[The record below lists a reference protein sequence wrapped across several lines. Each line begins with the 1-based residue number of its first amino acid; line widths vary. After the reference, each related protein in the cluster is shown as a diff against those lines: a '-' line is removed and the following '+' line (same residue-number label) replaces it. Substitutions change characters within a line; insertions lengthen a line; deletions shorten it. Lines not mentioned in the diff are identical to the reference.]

1 MKLIFLGNCAVY
13 ARQGDCGVL
22 IDAPNGLHTTFDGM
36 PEELFEQ
43 IAASEPPYDVLS
55 AACFTH
61 KHSDHYD
68 KKRLKTLLA
77 QRGDFPVFAPNGAT
91 PENGEFPFP
100 GGRLQYFSIR
110 HSGEDFEEVYHRVLL
125 LTIGDQTI
133 YVTGDADWSDPLHA
147 EIINTYKPCAAIWN
161 PNFVSRDEGRA
172 LLSLCARNFIYH
184 MPVESTVH
192 IGIARKAYRMFE
204 RYPEQLRNVRLI
216 DAYPTEIEI

>member
-36 PEELFEQ
+36 SESLFAQ
-43 IAASEPPYDVLS
+43 IAASEPPYDVLN

-91 PENGEFPFP
+91 PENGEFPFL

-110 HSGEDFEEVYHRVLL
+110 HSGEDFGEVYHRVLL

-133 YVTGDADWSDPLHA
+133 YVTGDADWSNPLHT
-147 EIINTYKPCAAIWN
+147 EIISTYKPYAAIWN

-216 DAYPTEIEI
+216 DTYPTEVEI